1 MLSSFKIGE
10 VIEVKGT
17 RAKVLVEK
25 NMNHSTF
32 IYHGEV
38 INNITVNAFIIIK
51 QGIIDIVGKIDGEY
65 ITDLLNPQKEKDKD
79 NRFSKGTIH
88 RIIEVQIVGYI
99 DSKFNNGVKNLP
111 MIGNIAIIPTNKEI
125 LSIYSGNKQDF
136 SENNQSTITVGTTL
150 LENAPVELPINSFFG
165 SHIGVFGNTGSGKS
179 NTLTNLY
186 YELFK
191 TIDSEKI
198 IGKSKFI
205 LIDFN
210 GEYTKDAMFGL
221 SNNHKQI
228 IKLCTNGISS
238 DKLKIK
244 EEVFF
249 NSEVLSILFS
259 AAEQTQK
266 PFINRVVKGIEW
278 ATQNGIDIGSWA
290 PKLLKNILTSVSP
303 SKDALDLF
311 KESISELFTPQESTG
326 LLDKINKISWFG
338 GQNKF
343 YIDGTTYFNGGDLDL
358 EQERLSGITECFQL
372 MGLLGKKSPFEKLI
386 FRFRLQLISD
396 LLKRHAQFEH
406 INPLIN
412 RGRSRI
418 RDLEKVIELSSEL
431 GETNETLSLL
441 QIISLRECNIET
453 KKIVPLLLAKMTFD
467 EHKMTTNQNEIDKT
481 VHLIID
487 EAHNI
492 LSAQSNRES
501 GEWKDYR
508 LDLFEEIIK
517 EGRKFGFFLTISSQR
532 PADISPTIISQI
544 HNFFIHRLVNNK
556 DLELLDNTITTLDR
570 VSKNAIPTLAAGS
583 CIITGTA
590 FVMPV
595 FANITYIKEKE
606 LRPSSDN
613 VNLLKLWARNES
625 QQVLND
631 TTIEKCSSP
640 LITKEQPISLGSR
653 I

>member
-1 MLSSFKIGE
+1 MLNSFKIGE

-25 NMNHSTF
+25 NMNHATF

-65 ITDLLNPQKEKDKD
+65 ITDLLNNQKEKDKD

-99 DSKFNNGVKNLP
+99 DSKFNNGIKNLP
-111 MIGNIAIIPTNKEI
+111 MIGNVAYIPTNKEVF
-125 LSIYSGNKQDF
+125 SIYSGNKQDF
-136 SENNQSTITVGTTL
+136 SNNNQSTINIGTTL
-150 LENAPVELPINSFFG
+150 LENAPVELPINSLIG

-191 TIDSEKI
+191 TINAEKI
-198 IGKSKFI
+198 IGKSKFF

-210 GEYTKDAMFGL
+210 GEYTKDTMFGL
-221 SNNHKQI
+221 TGNQKQLI
-228 IKLCTNGISS
+228 ELSTNRTTG

-244 EEVFF
+244 EDVFF
-249 NSEVLSILFS
+249 NAEILSILFS

-278 ATQNGIDIGSWA
+278 ATRNGFDIGAWA
-290 PKLLKNILTSVSP
+290 PNLLRKILTSVSP

-311 KESISELFTPQESTG
+311 KESINELFSPQESDE
-326 LLDKINKISWFG
+326 LLDKINQISWFG
-338 GQNKF
+338 AHNKF
-343 YIDGTTYFNGGDLDL
+343 YIEGATYFNGGDLDTD
-358 EQERLSGITECFQL
+358 QERLSGITECYQL
-372 MGLLGKKSPFEKLI
+372 MGLLGTKSSFEKLI

-396 LLKRHAQFEH
+396 LLKRHAQFDH

-412 RGRSRI
+412 RGKSRI
-418 RDLEKVIELSSEL
+418 RDLEKVLELASGQ
-431 GETNETLSLL
+431 GEEEETIALL
-441 QIISLRECNIET
+441 QIISLRDCNIET

-467 EHKMTTNQNEIDKT
+467 EHKRTTNQSEVNKT
-481 VHLIID
+481 IHLIID

-492 LSAQSNRES
+492 LSAQSNREA

-595 FANITYIKEKE
+595 FANISYIKEKG

-613 VNLLKLWARNES
+613 VNLLSLWEVS
-625 QQVLND
+625 QTEENLNIEQCEAIGEVLLVGD
-631 TTIEKCSSP
+631 ILS
-640 LITKEQPISLGSR
+640 
-653 I
+653 

>member
-25 NMNHSTF
+25 NMNHATF
-32 IYHGEV
+32 IYYGEV

-79 NRFSKGTIH
+79 NRFSKGTIN

-111 MIGNIAIIPTNKEI
+111 MIGNMAFIPTKKEI
-125 LSIYSGNKQDF
+125 FSIYSGNKQDF
-136 SENNQSTITVGTTL
+136 NNKSQSTIVIGTTL

-191 TIDSEKI
+191 FIDPEKI

-210 GEYTKDAMFGL
+210 GEYTKEAMFNL
-221 SNNHKQI
+221 SSNHKQI
-228 IKLCTNGISS
+228 IELSTNRISG

-244 EEVFF
+244 EEVFL
-249 NSEVLSILFS
+249 NSEILSILFS

-278 ATQNGIDIGSWA
+278 AKQNRLDIGSWA
-290 PKLLKNILTSVSP
+290 PNLLKNILTSVSP

-311 KESISELFTPQESTG
+311 KESISELFTHQESKE
-326 LLDKINKISWFG
+326 LLDKINQISWFG
-338 GQNKF
+338 SQNKF
-343 YIDGTTYFNGGDLDL
+343 YIGTTFFNGGDLDPD
-358 EQERLSGITECFQL
+358 QERLSGITECYQM
-372 MGLLGKKSPFEKLI
+372 MGQLGKKSPFEKLI

-412 RGRSRI
+412 RGKSKI
-418 RDLEKVIELSSEL
+418 RDLEKVIELASER
-431 GETNETLSLL
+431 GEADETLSLL
-441 QIISLRECNIET
+441 QIISLRDCNIET

-467 EHKMTTNQNEIDKT
+467 EHKRTTNQTEINKT

-492 LSAQSNRES
+492 LSAQSNREA

-595 FANITYIKEKE
+595 FANITYIREKE

-613 VNLLKLWARNES
+613 VDLLHLWEVSES
-625 QQVLND
+625 EEQLNTKHGENITDVLLVED
-631 TTIEKCSSP
+631 ILS
-640 LITKEQPISLGSR
+640 
-653 I
+653 

>member
-1 MLSSFKIGE
+1 MISSFKIGE

-25 NMNHSTF
+25 NMNHATF

-79 NRFSKGTIH
+79 NRFSKGTIN

-111 MIGNIAIIPTNKEI
+111 MIGNMAFIPTKKEI
-125 LSIYSGNKQDF
+125 FSIYSGNIQDF
-136 SENNQSTITVGTTL
+136 NDKNQSTIAIGTTL

-191 TIDSEKI
+191 CIDPEKI

-210 GEYTKDAMFGL
+210 GEYTKEAMFGL
-221 SNNHKQI
+221 SSNHKQI
-228 IKLCTNGISS
+228 IELSTNRISG

-244 EEVFF
+244 EEVFL
-249 NSEVLSILFS
+249 NSEILSILFS

-278 ATQNGIDIGSWA
+278 ATQNGLDIGSWA
-290 PKLLKNILTSVSP
+290 PILLKNILTSVSP

-311 KESISELFTPQESTG
+311 KESISELFTHQESKE
-326 LLDKINKISWFG
+326 LLDKINQISWFG

-343 YIDGTTYFNGGDLDL
+343 YIDGTTYFNGGDLDPD
-358 EQERLSGITECFQL
+358 QEMLSGITECHQL
-372 MGLLGKKSPFEKLI
+372 MSQLGRKSPFEKLI

-412 RGRSRI
+412 RGRSKI
-418 RDLEKVIELSSEL
+418 RDLEKVIELASES
-431 GETNETLSLL
+431 GEAAETISLL
-441 QIISLRECNIET
+441 QIISLRDCNIET

-467 EHKMTTNQNEIDKT
+467 EHKRTTNQTEINKT

-492 LSAQSNRES
+492 LSAQSNREA

-532 PADISPTIISQI
+532 PADISPTVISQI

-613 VNLLKLWARNES
+613 VNLLELWVRNES
-625 QQVLND
+625 QQVLNESLTD
-631 TTIEKCSSP
+631 KRSSP
-640 LITKEQPISLGSR
+640 LITKEQPIS
-653 I
+653 